1 MGNNSQKTISS
12 AGQGSE
18 SERSGQCSDRDNE
31 KQRPL
36 AEGEASGETPT
47 SLDGIGHEE
56 IVKLSENF
64 FQIYLKGF
72 KGGHRMGCEQTK
84 DFYEA
89 KIVVLEKQVEHWK
102 EADKG

>member
-18 SERSGQCSDRDNE
+18 PLGSGQCANWDNE

-36 AEGEASGETPT
+36 AEGEVEGETPT
-47 SLDGIGHEE
+47 SMDCGGSGKIETYHKG
-56 IVKLSENF
+56 
-64 FQIYLKGF
+64 YLRGWWL
-72 KGGHRMGCEQTK
+72 GCKQMK

-102 EADKG
+102 ELAKR

>member
-18 SERSGQCSDRDNE
+18 PLGSGLGADRDNE

-36 AEGEASGETPT
+36 AAGEASGETPT
-47 SLDGIGHEE
+47 SLDGNHETIE
-56 IVKLSENF
+56 T
-64 FQIYLKGF
+64 YHKGF
-72 KGGHRMGCEQTK
+72 QRGYRLGYKQMK
-84 DFYEA
+84 DFYGK

-102 EADKG
+102 ELAKR